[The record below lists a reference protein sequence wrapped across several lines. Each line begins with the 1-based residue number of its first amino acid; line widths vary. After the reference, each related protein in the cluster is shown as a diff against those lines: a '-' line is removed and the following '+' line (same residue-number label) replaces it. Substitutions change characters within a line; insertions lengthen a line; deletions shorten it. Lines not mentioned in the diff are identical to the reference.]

1 MVVEVPC
8 SAVGSVPLFSWP
20 LEEHGGPPS
29 AEGIAPTASVPP
41 FAFGVKGAWT
51 AGDAPARGWL
61 ARSWE
66 ALGSGA
72 ARWSWR
78 ILARAVAR
86 LERDRCPTRAHKA
99 QPGQTD
105 PRSLANH

>member
-41 FAFGVKGAWT
+41 FAFGVKGPGLPET
-51 AGDAPARGWL
+51 RRPVGGWL
-61 ARSWE
+61 EVGKLSDQV
-66 ALGSGA
+66 LPGGHGA
-72 ARWSWR
+72 FWPV
-78 ILARAVAR
+78 L
-86 LERDRCPTRAHKA
+86 LLD
-99 QPGQTD
+99 
-105 PRSLANH
+105 